1 MTDEIKEASQAVE
14 EATVTESEA
23 KEELTPEQ
31 IKQKKKNEIVRVIK
45 FVLFSAS
52 AGVIQLTSC
61 LLLEHVIKLPYVYS
75 YLISVVLSVLWN
87 FTFNRKFTFKSASNV
102 PKAML
107 LVFAYYL
114 VFTPVSS
121 QWSWELENRAR
132 WNTILILLPT
142 MLINMATEY
151 LWCTFVVFRKSMNT
165 NDLGKKE
172 QEALQSLAKA
182 EDTTAEV
189 ASTETE
195 DVE

>member
-1 MTDEIKEASQAVE
+1 MTEEIKNNQAE
-14 EATVTESEA
+14 E
-23 KEELTPEQ
+23 EEILENAQEEQLTPEQ
-31 IKQKKKNEIVRVIK
+31 IKQKKKNEIIRVIK

-75 YLISVVLSVLWN
+75 YLISVILSVLWN

-121 QWSWELENRAR
+121 QWSWELENRAH

-151 LWCTFVVFRKSMNT
+151 LWCTFVVFRNSMNT
-165 NDLGKKE
+165 NALGQKE
-172 QEALQSLAKA
+172 KEELAKVGKA
-182 EDTTAEV
+182 EEVV
-189 ASTETE
+189 ASEEHTEE
-195 DVE
+195 

>member
-1 MTDEIKEASQAVE
+1 MTDKIKDVSPTAE
-14 EATVTESEA
+14 ETTATENEV
-23 KEELTPEQ
+23 KEVLTPEQ
-31 IKQKKKNEIVRVIK
+31 IKQKKKNEIIRVIK

-121 QWSWELENRAR
+121 QWSWELENRAH

-151 LWCTFVVFRKSMNT
+151 LWCTFVVFKNSMNT
-165 NDLGKKE
+165 NKLGKKE
-172 QEALQSLAKA
+172 QEELQNLAKA
-182 EDTTAEV
+182 EYTTPDV
-189 ASTETE
+189 VSTETE
-195 DVE
+195 DK